1 MDLSIIAPC
10 FNEEA
15 NIIRFYT
22 ECTQIITRNICD
34 CTYEF
39 VFVDDGSKDNTL
51 KTIKELAS
59 GQNNVR
65 YISFS
70 RNFGKEAALYAG
82 LKYAKGKY
90 VAVMDV
96 DLQDPPSILPEMYKT
111 LDEGIYDCVATR
123 RIDRKGEPAIR
134 SAFSRLFYKILKQGA
149 KDVEIKDGARD
160 FRMMTRRMVDAVLLM
175 SEYNRFSKGLFGW
188 VGFKTKWL
196 EYENINRSAGE
207 SKWKFSSLTRYAL
220 DGIINY
226 SNVPLNISSY
236 FGILMT
242 ILSFLMLVIIIV
254 RKILFGDP
262 VDGWASTVCIIIFIG
277 GIQLLCL
284 GIMGQYIAK
293 TYMEVKSR
301 PIYIIAESNLEKEQ
315 YPNGETSI

>member
-1 MDLSIIAPC
+1 
-10 FNEEA
+10 
-15 NIIRFYT
+15 
-22 ECTQIITRNICD
+22 
-34 CTYEF
+34 
-39 VFVDDGSKDNTL
+39 
-51 KTIKELAS
+51 
-59 GQNNVR
+59 VR